1 MVRMLD
7 TATVDRYLTTEI
19 GLNAMRRCFQLEAEG
34 RAGPVTR
41 SDLGHSAG
49 WMRVLPAVFEGF
61 GVFGHKV
68 ISFTSGQGVRY
79 VITLF
84 DIETGQMRAVMDG
97 KAITG
102 ARTGATSA
110 VAADLLCRPDIGT
123 MAVLGTGSVA
133 RAQLPA
139 LTAVRPV
146 EEIRVYSR
154 NPANR
159 KGFIAEMQPSLQAR
173 LLDCPSPDD
182 AIEGADLVTLATK
195 SPEPV
200 LSTHHLRPGLH
211 VNSVGSA
218 RPDLSEVAPEA
229 FAVFDLIVC
238 DSVELVFGESGDA
251 VAAVSSGL
259 FDVGGVVALS
269 AALSGGVDR
278 DPSDL
283 TLFKSTGTGLQ
294 DLALAAAILEMAEA
308 DDAGATVDQVLA
320 VKRFG
325 ATGRT

>member
-1 MVRMLD
+1 MVRILD

-19 GLNAMRRCFQLEAEG
+19 ALNAMRRCFQLEAED
-34 RAGPVTR
+34 RAGAVAR

-49 WMRVLPAVFEGF
+49 WMRVLPAVFEGY

-84 DIETGQMRAVMDG
+84 DIETGQMRAIMDG
-97 KAITG
+97 RAITG

-110 VAADLLCRPDIGT
+110 VAADLLCRPTIGV
-123 MAVLGTGSVA
+123 AAILGTGSVA
-133 RAQLPA
+133 RTQLPA
-139 LTAVRPV
+139 LTAVRPA

-159 KGFIAEMQPSLQAR
+159 AGFIAEMQPTLQAR
-173 LLDCPSPDD
+173 LVDCPSADD
-182 AIEGADLVTLATK
+182 AIEGTDLVTLATK

-200 LSTHHLRPGLH
+200 FGTRHLRPGLH

-218 RPDLSEVAPEA
+218 RPDLSEIEPEA
-229 FAVFDLIVC
+229 FAAFDLIVC
-238 DSVELVFGESGDA
+238 DSVELVFGEAGDA
-251 VAAVSSGL
+251 VAAVSAGL
-259 FDVGGVVALS
+259 FDAEKAVALS
-269 AALSGGVDR
+269 AALAAGVDR
-278 DPSDL
+278 GPSDL
-283 TLFKSTGTGLQ
+283 SLFKSTGTGLQ

-308 DDAGATVDQVLA
+308 DDAGSTVEQVVA
-320 VKRFG
+320 MKRFG

>member
-1 MVRMLD
+1 MRILD

-19 GLNAMRRCFQLEAEG
+19 ALKAMRNCFRLEAED
-34 RAGPVTR
+34 RAGASAR

-68 ISFTSGQGVRY
+68 ITFTSTRGVRY
-79 VITLF
+79 VITIF
-84 DIETGQMRAVMDG
+84 DIETGEMRAVMDG
-97 KAITG
+97 MAITG

-110 VAADLLCRPDIGT
+110 VAADLLCRPAVGA
-123 MAVLGTGSVA
+123 MAILGTGSVA
-133 RAQLPA
+133 RTQLPA

-154 NPANR
+154 NPVNR
-159 KGFIAEMQPSLQAR
+159 AGFITEMQPTLQAK
-173 LLDCPSPDD
+173 LVDCPTPEE
-182 AIEGADLVTLATK
+182 AVEGADLITLATK

-200 LSTHHLRPGLH
+200 LGTRHLQRGMH

-218 RPDLSEVAPEA
+218 RPALFEVEPEA
-229 FAVFDLIVC
+229 FAAFDVIVC

-251 VAAVSSGL
+251 ITAASSGL
-259 FDVGGVVALS
+259 FDVGAATKLS
-269 AALSGGVDR
+269 AALAAGVDR
-278 DPSDL
+278 GPSDL

-308 DDAGATVDQVLA
+308 DEAGTTVDPVLA